1 MWDLQSLGDRQENR
15 VFLSGDDG
23 GEQLVL
29 AQHPPRPVVLVQ
41 RCKETAP
48 KLDLRVESDN
58 S

>member
-1 MWDLQSLGDRQENR
+1 MWDLQSPGDRQENR
-15 VFLSGDDG
+15 VAAAGNDSR
-23 GEQLVL
+23 EQLVL
-29 AQHPPRPVVLVQ
+29 AQYPPRPIVLVQ